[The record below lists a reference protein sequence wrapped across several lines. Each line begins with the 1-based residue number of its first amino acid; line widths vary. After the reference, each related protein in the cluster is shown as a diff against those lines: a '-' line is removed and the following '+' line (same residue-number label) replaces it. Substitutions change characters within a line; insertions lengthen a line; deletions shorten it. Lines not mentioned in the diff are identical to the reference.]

1 MRAAAAGNTAL
12 GLLLRLCH
20 CSSARGPPCSPHPAP
35 GSKQNPSTLGG
46 PAALF
51 YRLKQKGFDECKA
64 YSKAYADCC
73 SGRVLS
79 VVWACRGEMKA
90 LSNCM
95 SQQ

>member
-1 MRAAAAGNTAL
+1 M
-12 GLLLRLCH
+12 
-20 CSSARGPPCSPHPAP
+20 
-35 GSKQNPSTLGG
+35 LGG

-51 YRLKQKGFDECKA
+51 YRLKQKGFEECKA

-73 SGRVLS
+73 AGRVLS